1 MLQATRRIKKRKEAK
16 NQLSELM
23 NKPDYTL
30 IIHYSCESFY
40 NRPDGSSPR
49 ITSIAVRNL
58 GSGQTTS
65 FSIHQIAEIK
75 NYSRSDIEKH
85 YEQLEKLMLEDFYKY
100 VKDHKKY
107 TWAHWNMRDINYGF
121 QAIAHRYKVLGGLP
135 EEIDESNLVDL
146 SRSLIAIYGVKY
158 IEHPRLQKL
167 MEKNKITHR
176 DFLIGADEATAFEKK
191 EYVKLHQSTLRK
203 VDVLGNIMERTD
215 DGSLKTN
222 ASWKDTYGSYPEAL
236 GEFLKE
242 HWVISLISFISAVAG
257 IVALFIAK

>member
-1 MLQATRRIKKRKEAK
+1 MLQATRRIKKRKEVK
-16 NQLSELM
+16 NELSELM

-65 FSIHQIAEIK
+65 FSIHQMAEIK
-75 NYSRSDIEKH
+75 NYSRADIEKY
-85 YEQLEKLMLEDFYKY
+85 YEQ
-100 VKDHKKY
+100 
-107 TWAHWNMRDINYGF
+107 
-121 QAIAHRYKVLGGLP
+121 
-135 EEIDESNLVDL
+135 
-146 SRSLIAIYGVKY
+146 
-158 IEHPRLQKL
+158 
-167 MEKNKITHR
+167 

-203 VDVLGNIMERTD
+203 VDILCNIMERTD

-222 ASWKDTYGSYPEAL
+222 ASLQDIYGSYPEAL

-242 HWVISLISFISAVAG
+242 HWVISLISAVAG
-257 IVALFIAK
+257 IAAVFLAK